1 MADSEDLL
9 EGVPEMPEGKIP
21 IQAPP
26 NQAEAAGIGNV
37 LAMVIPM
44 MGSMGVMVFMA
55 ISQATSGDG
64 QSKNPTMMMMA
75 GGMVFAMVAM
85 VGFNVY
91 RQVSQHRQKVKTL
104 RGEYLSYLA
113 ETRQT
118 VRNVA
123 DRQRAFVNWALPA
136 PEALVA
142 IADQGERVWEREPGI
157 EMLNARVGVS
167 EQGLSMELIAPD
179 LPPMATPD
187 IVCLSAMTRFIET
200 HRNLDSVAFGIPLED
215 YSHIELAGRHEDA
228 SGVARLIMTH
238 LATFV
243 SPNYLRIAVLCS
255 PERLAE
261 WDWVKWL
268 PHAGSTV
275 ESDAVGPARMVVT
288 EVADLLDLL
297 GPDIVDRPGFS
308 PRDDL
313 TPWPHVLLVCDGAEL
328 PATTQLGSPEGAVG
342 VTVINLHD
350 KWGALTSPSTVRLLI
365 HPAVKGANRGALEV
379 NLFSH
384 QAIVGE
390 WEHVGQAQ
398 AESIARRLTPFAA
411 DDKSKDTDA
420 PVGRSDVKRTVDLM
434 ELLHL
439 GDIRDFDPEK
449 AWVRREGRNR
459 LRVPFGVT
467 PEGIPVLID
476 IKEAAQQG
484 MGPHGLL
491 IGATGS
497 GKSEVLRTLVLA
509 LALTHSPEQLN
520 LVLVDFKGGATF
532 AGMSNLPHVSAM
544 ISNLESELSLV
555 DRMQDALKGEM
566 VRRQEV
572 LRDAGNYANVTDYEA
587 DRIAGKHNFPPMPAL
602 FLILDEFSELLT
614 AKPEF
619 ADLFVAIG
627 RLGRSLSI
635 HLLLA
640 SQRLETSRMK
650 GLESHLSYRVGL
662 KTFSASES
670 REVLGVPDA
679 YELPSLPGSGYLMPG
694 TDELI
699 RFRASYVAAP
709 PPPRTV
715 SSTQAATAGT
725 PDRQIKV
732 LPFTLAPVLTR
743 DEPDNAPAS
752 TGQAMVLPEDAQ
764 WADMTEMDIAV
775 AKMAGKGMPAHQ
787 VWLPPLEEPD
797 TFDQLMPD
805 LAPVEGLGF
814 VSMQWRE
821 RGTLVF
827 PMGTK
832 DLPLEQRRD
841 VLTFDLSGA
850 AGNFAVVGGPLT
862 GKSMV
867 LRTFVMSLSL
877 IYTPQEVQFYIIDL
891 GGGTFASF
899 VDAPHVAGVATRDT
913 HEILTRMIAEIRG
926 IIEDRER
933 YFRDNKIDSI
943 ETYRRGRAEGRYDDG
958 YGDVFLVI
966 DNWASLKAD
975 FDDLDMTI
983 GMMLSRAL
991 TFGVHLVTSTSRWSD
1006 FRMQVADMLGS
1017 KLELKIGDFRDS
1029 EIDRNIQKQIPNARP
1044 GRGVEVTKHH
1054 VLIGLPRADG
1064 EPDPTTVTEGI
1075 ARTLEMIRAALPAGP
1090 GPKLRLLP
1098 TRITADEIAQ
1108 LPGALAPAEG
1118 PAPALM
1124 LGVEESRLGP
1134 YRLDPNVEQHLY
1146 LFGDSKSG
1154 KTTFLRSLAKEIM
1167 ARNTPEQAKIVSVD
1181 LRRASLGLVPPEYSA
1196 GYLTRIEDVASD
1208 IRELAE
1214 FLKMRLPGDDVT
1226 AEQLTNRSWWK
1237 GPEVWILVDD
1247 YDLVVTSEGNP
1258 LMPLQPL
1265 LSQAG
1270 DVGLH
1275 LVITRRMGGVS
1286 RALYERILQS
1296 LIDLGTTGILLSG
1309 NPDEGQV
1316 IGRVK
1321 PVRAEPGR
1329 AIVVSRDAG
1338 VFRAQLAWSDPVR

>member
-1 MADSEDLL
+1 MADSEDRL

-37 LAMVIPM
+37 LAMVVPM

-55 ISQATSGDG
+55 ISQASGGAG
-64 QSKNPTMMMMA
+64 QGRNSMMLMMA

-85 VGFNVY
+85 VAFNVY
-91 RQVSQHRQKVKTL
+91 RQVSQHRQKVRTL
-104 RGEYLSYLA
+104 RGEYLAYLS

-142 IADQGERVWEREPGI
+142 VAEQGERVWERERGG

-167 EQGLSMELIAPD
+167 EQSLAMELLAPD
-179 LPPMATPD
+179 LPPMANPD
-187 IVCLSAMTRFIET
+187 IVCLSAMTRFVET
-200 HRNLDSVAFGIPLED
+200 HRNLDSVAFGVPLED
-215 YSHIELAGRHEDA
+215 YSHVELAGRREDTI
-228 SGVARLIMTH
+228 GVARLIMTH

-243 SPNYLRIAVLCS
+243 SPSYLRIAVLCS
-255 PERLAE
+255 PDRLTE
-261 WDWVKWL
+261 WEWVKWL

-288 EVADLLDLL
+288 EDIDLLDLL
-297 GPDIVDRPGFS
+297 GSDVTDRPGFT
-308 PRDDL
+308 PRGDL
-313 TPWPHVLLVCDGAEL
+313 TPWPHVLVVCDGAEL
-328 PATTQLGSPEGAVG
+328 PASTQIGSRDGAAG
-342 VTVINLHD
+342 VTVVNLHE
-350 KWGALTSPSTVRLLI
+350 KWGALTSPSTVRLLV
-365 HPAVKGANRGALEV
+365 HPVAKGQTRGVLEV

-390 WEHVGQAQ
+390 WERVGRAQ
-398 AESIARRLTPFAA
+398 AEAIARRLTPFAMGTE
-411 DDKSKDTDA
+411 KKESET
-420 PVGRSDVKRTVDLM
+420 PVGRSDVKRSVDLM
-434 ELLHL
+434 ELLQL
-439 GDIRDFDPEK
+439 GDIRDYDPER

-467 PEGIPVLID
+467 PEGVPVLLD
-476 IKEAAQQG
+476 IKESAQQG

-520 LVLVDFKGGATF
+520 FVLVDFKGGATF
-532 AGMSNLPHVSAM
+532 AGMSEMPHVSAM

-572 LRDAGNYANVTDYEA
+572 LREAGNYANVTQYEE
-587 DRIAGKHNFPPMPAL
+587 DRIAGKHSFPPMPAL

-619 ADLFVAIG
+619 AELFVAIG

-640 SQRLETSRMK
+640 SQRLETSRMR

-679 YELPSLPGSGYLMPG
+679 YELPSLPGSGFLMPG

-709 PPPRTV
+709 PPQRTV
-715 SSTQAATAGT
+715 GSTQLSTAGT
-725 PDRQIKV
+725 PDRSIKV

-743 DEPDNAPAS
+743 EEPIAAPAS
-752 TGQAMVLPEDAQ
+752 SEEVMSLPGDAK
-764 WADMTEMDIAV
+764 WADMSELDIAV
-775 AKMAGKGMPAHQ
+775 AKMTGKGVPAHQ
-787 VWLPPLEEPD
+787 VWLPPLDVPD
-797 TFDQLMPD
+797 TFDQMMPD
-805 LAPVEGLGF
+805 LAPVDGVGF
-814 VSMQWRE
+814 VSMEWRQ
-821 RGTLVF
+821 RGSLVF
-827 PMGTK
+827 PLGIR
-832 DLPLEQRRD
+832 DIPLEQRRD
-841 VLTFDLSGA
+841 LLTFDLSGA
-850 AGNFAVVGGPLT
+850 GGNFAVVGGPLT
-862 GKSMV
+862 GKSMA
-867 LRTFVMSLSL
+867 LRSLVMSLSL

-899 VDAPHVAGVATRDT
+899 ADAPHVAGIATRDT
-913 HEILTRMIAEIRG
+913 GEVLTRILAEVQG
-926 IIEDRER
+926 IIEDRAR
-933 YFRDNKIDSI
+933 YFQQHKIDSI
-943 ETYRRGRAEGRYDDG
+943 ETYRRGRAQGLYDDG
-958 YGDVFLVI
+958 YGDVFLVV

-975 FDDLDMTI
+975 FDDLDMRI
-983 GMMLSRAL
+983 GRMLNTAL
-991 TFGVHLVTSTSRWSD
+991 TFGVHLVAATPRWSD
-1006 FRMQVADMLGS
+1006 FRMQIVDMLGS

-1029 EIDRNIQKQIPNARP
+1029 ALDRNVQKQIPDARP
-1044 GRGVEVTKHH
+1044 GRGVCASKHH
-1054 VLIGLPRADG
+1054 VLVALPRADG
-1064 EPDPTTVTEGI
+1064 EADPATVSEGVVTTIEQ
-1075 ARTLEMIRAALPAGP
+1075 IRAALPAGP

-1098 TRITADEIAQ
+1098 TKVTAEEIAQ
-1108 LPGALAPAEG
+1108 LPGALAPVQG
-1118 PAPALM
+1118 RAPALI
-1124 LGVEESRLGP
+1124 LGVEESRLGAF
-1134 YRLDPNVEQHLY
+1134 RFDPNSEHHLY

-1154 KTTFLRSLAKEIM
+1154 KTTFLRSLAREIV
-1167 ARNTPEQAKIVSVD
+1167 ARNTPQEAQIIVVD
-1181 LRRASLGLVPPEYSA
+1181 RRRSSLGAIPKEYLA
-1196 GYLTRIEDVASD
+1196 AYLTTNESVARD
-1208 IRELAE
+1208 MAE
-1214 FLKMRLPGDDVT
+1214 FAAFLKERLPGDDVT
-1226 AEQLTNRSWWK
+1226 PEQLANRSWWK
-1237 GPEVWILVDD
+1237 GPEFWVLVDD

-1258 LMPLQPL
+1258 LAALQPL
-1265 LSQAG
+1265 LAQAG

-1275 LVITRRMGGVS
+1275 LVIARRMGGAS
-1286 RALYERILQS
+1286 QALYERVLRS
-1296 LIDLGTTGILLSG
+1296 LIDLGSTGIMLSG

-1316 IGRVK
+1316 IGRVR
-1321 PVRAEPGR
+1321 PVRALPGR
-1329 AIVVSRDAG
+1329 AIVVSREAG
-1338 VFRAQLAWSDPVR
+1338 TFRAQLAWSDPVR

>member
-1 MADSEDLL
+1 MAEAEDRL

-55 ISQATSGDG
+55 ISQVSAGDG
-64 QSKNPTMMMMA
+64 QARNPMMLMMA

-91 RQVSQHRQKVKTL
+91 RQVSQHRQKVRAL
-104 RGEYLSYLA
+104 RGEYLAYLA

-123 DRQRAFVNWALPA
+123 DRQRAFVNWVLPA

-142 IADQGERVWEREPGI
+142 VAEQGERVWEREPGV

-167 EQGLSMELIAPD
+167 EQSLAMELLPPD
-179 LPPMATPD
+179 LPPMANPD

-215 YSHIELAGRHEDA
+215 YSHVELAGRHEDTI
-228 SGVARLIMTH
+228 GVARLIMTH

-243 SPNYLRIAVLCS
+243 SPTYLRIAVLCS
-255 PERLAE
+255 PDRLSE
-261 WDWVKWL
+261 WEWVKWL

-288 EVADLLDLL
+288 EAADLVDLL
-297 GPDIVDRPGFS
+297 GSDVTDRSAFS

-313 TPWPHVLLVCDGAEL
+313 TPWPHALIVCDGVEL
-328 PATTQLGSPEGAVG
+328 PSSSQIGSRDGTLG
-342 VTVINLHD
+342 VTVVNLRE
-350 KWGALTSPSTVRLLI
+350 KWGALTNPSTVRLLV
-365 HPAVKGANRGALEV
+365 HPAAQGETRGVLEV

-390 WEHVGQAQ
+390 WERVGRAQ
-398 AESIARRLTPFAA
+398 AEAIARRLTPFASGGA
-411 DDKSKDTDA
+411 VKENDT
-420 PVGRSDVKRTVDLM
+420 PVGRSDVKRSVDLM

-439 GDIRDFDPEK
+439 GDIRDYDPEQ
-449 AWVRREGRNR
+449 AWERREGRNR

-467 PEGIPVLID
+467 PEGMPVLLD

-520 LVLVDFKGGATF
+520 FVLVDFKGGATF
-532 AGMSNLPHVSAM
+532 AGMSSMPHVSAM

-572 LRDAGNYANVTDYEA
+572 LREAGNYANVTEYEA
-587 DRIAGKHNFPPMPAL
+587 DRVAGKHSFPPMPAL

-619 ADLFVAIG
+619 AELFVAIG

-635 HLLLA
+635 HILLA
-640 SQRLETSRMK
+640 SQRLETSRMR

-670 REVLGVPDA
+670 REVLGSPVA

-709 PPPRTV
+709 PPQRTV
-715 SSTQAATAGT
+715 ASTQLSTAGM
-725 PDRQIKV
+725 PGRQIKV
-732 LPFTLAPVLTR
+732 LPFTLDPVLTR
-743 DEPDNAPAS
+743 DEPN
-752 TGQAMVLPEDAQ
+752 DAQ
-764 WADMTEMDIAV
+764 ASSEQTMTLPGDARWAGMSELDIAV
-775 AKMAGKGMPAHQ
+775 AKMVGKGTPAHQ
-787 VWLPPLEEPD
+787 VWLPPLDVPD

-805 LAPVEGLGF
+805 LAPVEGLGY
-814 VSMQWRE
+814 VSMQWRQ
-821 RGTLVF
+821 RGSLVF
-827 PMGTK
+827 PMGTR
-832 DLPLEQRRD
+832 DIPLEQRRD

-862 GKSMV
+862 GKSMA
-867 LRTFVMSLSL
+867 LRSLVMSLSL

-899 VDAPHVAGVATRDT
+899 TDAPHVAGIATRDT
-913 HEILTRMIAEIRG
+913 GEILTRMIAEIRG

-933 YFRDNKIDSI
+933 YFRAHKIDSI

-958 YGDVFLVI
+958 YGDVFLVV
-966 DNWASLKAD
+966 DNWASLKSD
-975 FDDLDMTI
+975 FDNLDMTI
-983 GMMLSRAL
+983 GVMLSRAL
-991 TFGVHLVTSTSRWSD
+991 TFGVHLVAATPRWGD

-1029 EIDRNIQKQIPNARP
+1029 AMDRNIQKQIPDARP
-1044 GRGVEVTKHH
+1044 GRGVSMSKHH

-1064 EPDPTTVTEGI
+1064 EADPTTVTEGV
-1075 ARTLEMIRAALPAGP
+1075 AVTLELIRAALPAGP
-1090 GPKLRLLP
+1090 GPKLRMLP
-1098 TRITADEIAQ
+1098 TRVTLEEIAQ
-1108 LPGALAPAEG
+1108 LPGADKPFEGRAPG
-1118 PAPALM
+1118 LL

-1134 YRLDPNVEQHLY
+1134 YRFDPNSEQHLY
-1146 LFGDSKSG
+1146 LFGDSRSG
-1154 KTTFLRSLAKEIM
+1154 KTTFLRSLVREITTRYTPKEAQIIYID
-1167 ARNTPEQAKIVSVD
+1167 P
-1181 LRRASLGLVPPEYSA
+1181 RRTGLGLVPRAYSA
-1196 GYLTRIEDVASD
+1196 AYLTRAEDIASD
-1208 IRELAE
+1208 LGQFTE
-1214 FLKMRLPGDDVT
+1214 FLRERLPGDDVT
-1226 AEQLTNRSWWK
+1226 TEQLADRSWWG
-1237 GPEVWILVDD
+1237 GPEFWVLVDD
-1247 YDLVVTSEGNP
+1247 YDLVATNAGNP
-1258 LMPLQPL
+1258 LVALQPL
-1265 LSQAG
+1265 LAQAG

-1275 LVITRRMGGVS
+1275 LVLVRRMGGVS
-1286 RALYERILQS
+1286 RKLFEPILQS

-1316 IGRVK
+1316 IGRIR
-1321 PVRAEPGR
+1321 PVRALPGR

-1338 VFRAQLAWSDPVR
+1338 VFRAQLAWSDPIR

>member
-1 MADSEDLL
+1 MADSEDVL

-21 IQAPP
+21 IQPPP

-44 MGSMGVMVFMA
+44 MGSMGVMIFMA
-55 ISQATSGDG
+55 ISQASAGGG
-64 QSKNPTMMMMA
+64 QGRNPMMLMMA

-104 RGEYLSYLA
+104 RGEYLAYLA

-142 IADQGERVWEREPGI
+142 VAEQGERVWEREPGV

-167 EQGLSMELIAPD
+167 EQGLAMELLPPD
-179 LPPMATPD
+179 LPPMANPD

-200 HRNLDSVAFGIPLED
+200 HRNLDSVAFGVPLED
-215 YSHIELAGRHEDA
+215 YSHIELAGRHDDTI
-228 SGVARLIMTH
+228 GIARLIMTH

-243 SPNYLRIAVLCS
+243 SPTYLRIAVLCS
-255 PERLAE
+255 PDRLPE
-261 WDWVKWL
+261 WEWVKWL

-288 EVADLLDLL
+288 EAVDLLDLL
-297 GPDIVDRPGFS
+297 GSDVVDRPAFA

-313 TPWPHVLLVCDGAEL
+313 TPWPHVLLVCDGAEF
-328 PATTQLGSPEGAVG
+328 PASTQLGSPEGAVG
-342 VTVINLHD
+342 VTTINLHE
-350 KWGALTSPSTVRLLI
+350 KWGPLTSPSTVRLLV
-365 HPAVKGANRGALEV
+365 HPAAKGETRGVLEV

-390 WEHVGQAQ
+390 WERVGQAQ
-398 AESIARRLTPFAA
+398 AEAIARRLTPFASDEGA
-411 DDKSKDTDA
+411 KESET
-420 PVGRSDVKRTVDLM
+420 PVGRSDVKRTVDLL

-439 GDIRDFDPEK
+439 GDIRDFDPEQS
-449 AWVRREGRNR
+449 WVRRVGRNR

-467 PEGIPVLID
+467 PEGIPVLLD

-520 LVLVDFKGGATF
+520 FVLVDFKGGATF

-587 DRIAGKHNFPPMPAL
+587 DRVAGKHSFPPMPAL
-602 FLILDEFSELLT
+602 FIILDEFSELLT

-640 SQRLETSRMK
+640 SQRLETSRMR

-715 SSTQAATAGT
+715 ASTQMSTAGT

-732 LPFTLAPVLTR
+732 LPFSLAPVLTR
-743 DEPDNAPAS
+743 EEPGAPQAS

-764 WADMTEMDIAV
+764 WAEMSELDIAV
-775 AKMAGKGMPAHQ
+775 AKMAGKGIPAHQ
-787 VWLPPLEEPD
+787 VWLPPLDVPD

-805 LAPVEGLGF
+805 LAPVEGLGY
-814 VSMQWRE
+814 VSRQWRE
-821 RGTLVF
+821 RGSLVF
-827 PMGTK
+827 PMGTR

-862 GKSMV
+862 GKSMT
-867 LRTFVMSLSL
+867 LRSLVMSLSL

-899 VDAPHVAGVATRDT
+899 TDAPHVAAVATRDT
-913 HEILTRMIAEIRG
+913 DEILTRMIAEIRG

-933 YFRDNKIDSI
+933 YFREHRIDSI

-958 YGDVFLVI
+958 YGDVFLVV

-983 GMMLSRAL
+983 GTMLSRAL
-991 TFGVHLVTSTSRWSD
+991 TFGVHLVVATSRWSD

-1029 EIDRNIQKQIPNARP
+1029 ALDRNVQKQIPGARP
-1044 GRGVEVTKHH
+1044 GRGVSMSKHH
-1054 VLIGLPRADG
+1054 VLVGLPRADG
-1064 EPDPTTVTEGI
+1064 DPDPTTVTEGV
-1075 ARTLEMIRAALPAGP
+1075 AATLQMIRAALPAGP

-1098 TRITADEIAQ
+1098 TKITAAQIAQ
-1108 LPGALAPAEG
+1108 LPGADAPVQG

-1124 LGVEESRLGP
+1124 LGIEESRLGP
-1134 YRLDPNVEQHLY
+1134 YRFDPNSEQHLY

-1154 KTTFLRSLAKEIM
+1154 KTTFLRSLAREIM
-1167 ARNTPEQAKIVSVD
+1167 ARNTPNQARIISID
-1181 LRRASLGLVPPEYSA
+1181 LRRASLGVVPPEYSLD
-1196 GYLTRIEDVASD
+1196 YFTRVEDVAASM
-1208 IRELAE
+1208 RELAD
-1214 FLKMRLPGDDVT
+1214 FFKMRLPGDDVT
-1226 AEQLTNRSWWK
+1226 AEQLATRSWWS
-1237 GPEVWILVDD
+1237 GPEVWVLVDD

-1275 LVITRRMGGVS
+1275 LVLTRRMGGVS
-1286 RALYERILQS
+1286 RALYERVLQT
-1296 LIDLGTTGILLSG
+1296 LIDLGTTGIMLSG

-1316 IGRVK
+1316 IGRIK
-1321 PVRAEPGR
+1321 PVRAVPGR
-1329 AIVVSRDAG
+1329 AIVVSREEG
-1338 VFRAQLAWSDPVR
+1338 VFRAQLAYSDPVR